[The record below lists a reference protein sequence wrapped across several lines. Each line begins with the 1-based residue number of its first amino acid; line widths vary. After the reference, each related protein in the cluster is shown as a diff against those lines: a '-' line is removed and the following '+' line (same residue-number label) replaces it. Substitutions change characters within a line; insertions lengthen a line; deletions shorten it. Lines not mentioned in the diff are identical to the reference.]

1 MGRNMGRAVDKVSK
15 PYVSLRYERK
25 FIYEHLN
32 SEDLIQTVVLQ
43 NPFGFREIYH
53 RRTVNNI
60 YFDDEAMS
68 YYHQNVAG
76 DEQRE
81 KLRLRWYGDTFSQVA
96 QPTFEIKKKYGVVGD
111 KLSFALSDVKFDLS
125 SKTSTA
131 IKEYLIQ
138 QPYKKEDQQQLLVKV
153 QATHPSLYNSY
164 ERRYFLSHCKKYRI
178 TVDYNMAFYNPDTHY
193 FEQSKV
199 CIPEIVLE
207 LKYAREH
214 DTESRKLTQ
223 HFTSRLSKN
232 SKYVRGV
239 QLINYQPYL

>member
-1 MGRNMGRAVDKVSK
+1 MGKAVDSLAS

-25 FIYEHLN
+25 FIYTYLEA
-32 SEDLIQTVVLQ
+32 EDLIQTVVLQ

-68 YYHQNVAG
+68 FYHQNVAG

-81 KLRLRWYGDTFSQVA
+81 KLRLRWYGDTFAQVT
-96 QPTFEIKKKYGVVGD
+96 QPVFEIKKKYGVVGD
-111 KLSFALSDVKFDLS
+111 KLSFALSDVQFNLS
-125 SKTSTA
+125 NQSTTT
-131 IKEYLIQ
+131 ITDYLAQ
-138 QPYKKEDQQQLLVKV
+138 QLNKNKDQQQLRVKV

-164 ERRYFLSHCKKYRI
+164 ERRYFLSHCAKYRI
-178 TVDYNMAFYNPDTHY
+178 TIDYNMAFYNPEVSA
-193 FEQSKV
+193 FEKSKM

-214 DTESRKLTQ
+214 DTASRKLTQ

-239 QLINYQPYL
+239 QLINYLPNL